1 MEIMQTV
8 SPKVFILAQGKGSR
22 WYEDN
27 VNSELPAQYKQL
39 IPINEKE
46 TLVSRTIRQLGDVD
60 WKLIA
65 NYGKFK
71 DACDETKIH
80 ELREPA
86 GSIVQGMLL
95 LRNLWMTEDCF
106 IFLLG
111 DVVFSNN
118 AIETILEH
126 VGKGSFLFG
135 RFGGNKVTGKEC
147 KEIFAL
153 KVCGNIVDRENF
165 YRFLIGV
172 VNYEASPETLK
183 LWDLWH
189 LWGQERDKAGFVII
203 DDYTDDIDSP
213 AHYYEYFEKMKEAV
227 DEDDKLY
234 SERRRDGSDTS
245 DFSGILLS

>member
-1 MEIMQTV
+1 METMQTV

-46 TLVSRTIRQLGDVD
+46 TIVSRTIRQLGDVD

-71 DACDETKIH
+71 DACDETKIY
-80 ELREPA
+80 ELREPT
-86 GSIVQGMLL
+86 GSIVQGILL
-95 LRNLWMTEDCF
+95 LRDQWMTEDCF

-111 DVVFSNN
+111 DVVFSND
-118 AIETILEH
+118 AIKTILEH
-126 VGKGSFLFG
+126 IGKGSFLFG
-135 RFGGNKVTGKEC
+135 RLGRNKVTGKEC

-153 KVCGNIVDRENF
+153 KVCGNIVDREDF
-165 YRFLIGV
+165 YRFLIRV

-183 LWDLWH
+183 LWDLYH
-189 LWGQERDKAGFVII
+189 LWEQERDKAGFVII

-213 AHYYEYFEKMKEAV
+213 VHYYEFFEKMKEAA
-227 DEDDKLY
+227 DEDDRLQD
-234 SERRRDGSDTS
+234 SGGGDGDSSTS
-245 DFSGILLS
+245 NDPLLLP